1 MEVKEFGNEEI
12 AYLIGYNECSS
23 CGFKSTCINTIM
35 KPTKIIILVFVGIYN
50 W

>member
-23 CGFKSTCINTIM
+23 CGFKSTCIKTHENHY
-35 KPTKIIILVFVGIYN
+35 FGIHGSI
-50 W
+50 